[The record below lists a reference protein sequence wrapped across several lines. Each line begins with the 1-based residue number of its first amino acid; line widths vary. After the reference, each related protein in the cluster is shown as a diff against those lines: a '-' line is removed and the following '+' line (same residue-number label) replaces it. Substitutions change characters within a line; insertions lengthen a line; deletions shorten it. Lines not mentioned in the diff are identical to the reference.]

1 MPTSK
6 LCIRL
11 GTVGV
16 RACVPC
22 EHTTDQL
29 PAAVRRTVDRVA
41 QALHKA
47 GKISDLCEGAGF
59 FERLTLLERQF
70 PSASVLVHK
79 QGVLPPEIAALW
91 TSPQLMS
98 AARQFLGGACCWPW
112 TLSGRACCHAWVPA
126 RVLEPQVWLSVG
138 SPPSVLVTVV
148 CCLRAQA
155 TAQWWGGCCWGMLT
169 CDGVCQIAQNLV
181 KQGLVVFALLSSGG
195 ADKHTSSQCAL
206 VHR

>member
-22 EHTTDQL
+22 EHTADQL

-91 TSPQLMS
+91 SSPQLMS
-98 AARQFLGGACCWPW
+98 AARQFLGGGCPGHCVVAHCNAGQLHSMPVHWLWQSGSCLYGPSPLWSSWAVP
-112 TLSGRACCHAWVPA
+112 LSSAHHNR
-126 RVLEPQVWLSVG
+126 E
-138 SPPSVLVTVV
+138 VLV
-148 CCLRAQA
+148 A
-155 TAQWWGGCCWGMLT
+155 
-169 CDGVCQIAQNLV
+169 
-181 KQGLVVFALLSSGG
+181 G
-195 ADKHTSSQCAL
+195 AC
-206 VHR
+206 